1 MTIVHHMAFSLPN
14 IFTNLRQQAN
24 DTTPTTVGID
34 IGTSSI
40 KVVEIEETPRTI
52 MLRTYGE
59 LQLGPY
65 DSKALGEVVSLDST
79 RRVEAVTDVMR
90 ESGVSSHRG
99 ALAMPLSSSFL
110 TVIPINLGPQEDLAS
125 RIPVEARKYVPLPL
139 TDVALDW
146 SELVQKDNKSS
157 MTEVLIA
164 AIENKAL
171 AEHRALLSDIGMTGE
186 AAEIEAFSLVRSLWR
201 VRDTTL
207 AIIDIGAQSSKLY
220 IVSGGML
227 ERLHRVSVGGK
238 EITRLVSEKLNLPFE
253 EVENM
258 KRNYDRS
265 TEQGAAIFQAMT
277 SVIDGPLAEFGRLLG
292 QYEARRGEQVGRIVI
307 SGGVASSPYCIDYV
321 KDRFGRPIEKADPFA
336 KVAYPAFME
345 DTLKDIGPSFG
356 VALGAALRGF
366 N

>member
-1 MTIVHHMAFSLPN
+1 MAFSLSN
-14 IFTNLRQQAN
+14 IFTDLKQQTN
-24 DTTPTTVGID
+24 NNTPTTVGID
-34 IGTSSI
+34 IGSASI

-65 DSKALGEVVSLDST
+65 DNKDLGEVVVLDSAK
-79 RRVEAVTDVMR
+79 RVEAVTDVMR
-90 ESGVSSHRG
+90 EAGVSGRRG

-110 TVIPINLGPQEDLAS
+110 TVVPINLGPEEDLAS

-146 SELVQKDNKSS
+146 SELPQTDSKTSVR
-157 MTEVLIA
+157 EVLLA

-171 AEHRALLSDIGMTGE
+171 AEHRALLSAIDMTGE
-186 AAEIEAFSLVRSLWR
+186 TAEIEAFSLVRSLWR
-201 VRDTTL
+201 TKDTTL
-207 AIIDIGAQSSKLY
+207 AIIDIGARSSKLY
-220 IVSGGML
+220 IVRSGML
-227 ERLHRVSVGGK
+227 ERLHRVSVGGR
-238 EITRLVSEKLNLPFE
+238 EINRVIADKLKLPFE
-253 EVENM
+253 EIENL

-265 TEQGAAIFQAMT
+265 TEQGAVIFQSMT

-292 QYEARRGEQVGRIVI
+292 QYEARIGGQIGRLVI
-307 SGGVASSPYCIDYV
+307 SGGVASSPYCVEYV
-321 KDRFGRPIEKADPFA
+321 TGRFGRPVEKADPFA

-356 VALGAALRGF
+356 VALGAALRAF
-366 N
+366 Q